1 MSLSFVSRLVSEMNQ
16 CVVQIVNLI
25 PNLLN
30 DRKVIMTY
38 ANGGKLRFPQVRKI
52 ARCACNI
59 NISAYIRYIPMYCIL
74 SSKLRPKL
82 ETVSVLTYKLTN
94 KERCRL
100 LSVIIGSEQ

>member
-38 ANGGKLRFPQVRKI
+38 ANGGKLRFPRVRKMRVVRAI
-52 ARCACNI
+52 SIYQRIYDIYRCI
-59 NISAYIRYIPMYCIL
+59 VY
-74 SSKLRPKL
+74 
-82 ETVSVLTYKLTN
+82 
-94 KERCRL
+94 
-100 LSVIIGSEQ
+100 